1 MSLNYSAAHSSR
13 ITKKGTSTLKR
24 SASSPFATFT
34 RRKPVQR
41 SKSKP
46 EPPSHDHEDLFD
58 ESLDHPGIVTALVAD
73 LPLRGVVQIVQYA
86 NSHMFEPMPERGGF
100 NSTRIAEILN
110 FRRTLPATATI
121 AHVHALSKSPTVTEK
136 EIAQLARA
144 NVLRKM
150 VVPGRGIGGSTVG
163 ENLVLFTDLEAML
176 DRAESV
182 DAALKEKLLQY
193 LRSQPLSPNI
203 SPASFSPPE
212 ISTLKRI
219 GFLTSSIQHS
229 NPSTHS
235 RIPVTPSTSLSTI
248 SRAASG
254 SLAAIGG
261 SGAVVESGGTL
272 GLRRSSSQTESPS
285 PADRASDLQ
294 LALPNTGPYLRLLT
308 EARNHLVSLIHKSG
322 SFRQVPMHLLR
333 ERWDGGIA
341 GDDPASRAKKLRGE
355 FAGVLPARTR
365 KWKQFW
371 GLTFDWVLAECVGSG
386 MVELFETG
394 SVGLGVRVT

>member
-13 ITKKGTSTLKR
+13 ITKKRTSTLKR
-24 SASSPFATFT
+24 SASSPFATLA
-34 RRKPVQR
+34 RRKPIQR

-46 EPPSHDHEDLFD
+46 ESSTYDDEGLFD
-58 ESLDHPGIVTALVAD
+58 ERLEDLGTVTTLAAH
-73 LPLRGVVQIVQYA
+73 LPLKGVVEIVQYA
-86 NSHMFEPMPERGGF
+86 NSYMFEPMPERGGF
-100 NSTRIAEILN
+100 NSPRIAEILN
-110 FRRTLPATATI
+110 FRKSLPATATV
-121 AHVHALSKSPTVTEK
+121 AHVHALSTSPTVTER

-144 NVLRKM
+144 NVLRKI

-163 ENLVLFTDLEAML
+163 ESLVLFTDLETML
-176 DRAESV
+176 DRAEAV
-182 DAALKEKLLQY
+182 DAGLKEKLLQY
-193 LRSQPLSPNI
+193 LRSQPLSQNI
-203 SPASFSPPE
+203 SPASFDPSE
-212 ISTLKRI
+212 ISILKSA
-219 GFLTSSIQHS
+219 GFLTSLISQS

-235 RIPVTPSTSLSTI
+235 RIPSTPSTSLSAI

-261 SGAVVESGGTL
+261 SAAVVDAGGTL
-272 GLRRSSSQTESPS
+272 GLRRSSSQYESPS

-308 EARNHLVSLIHKSG
+308 EARTHLMSLIHKSG
-322 SFRQVPMHLLR
+322 GFREIPVYLLR
-333 ERWDGGIA
+333 ERWDGGTA

-365 KWKQFW
+365 KWRHFW
-371 GLTFDWVLAECVGSG
+371 GLKFDWVLAECVGSG